1 MSGSMKFSDLSK
13 GFKIFPSW
21 INISSK
27 PKPNPAD
34 EHIRGKRNKVNKR
47 RRKNK
52 NKKTHR

>member
-1 MSGSMKFSDLSK
+1 MSGSMEFSDLSK

>member
-1 MSGSMKFSDLSK
+1 MNGSMEFSDLSK

-21 INISSK
+21 IKIGSK

-47 RRKNK
+47 RNRNK

>member
-1 MSGSMKFSDLSK
+1 MNGSMELNDLFE
-13 GFKIFPSW
+13 GFKSFPSW
-21 INISSK
+21 IKIESK

-47 RRKNK
+47 RNRNK

>member
-1 MSGSMKFSDLSK
+1 MNESIEFSDLSK
-13 GFKIFPSW
+13 GFKSFPLW
-21 INISSK
+21 IKICSK

-47 RRKNK
+47 RNRNK

>member
-1 MSGSMKFSDLSK
+1 MNGSMEFSDLSK
-13 GFKIFPSW
+13 GFKSFPSW
-21 INISSK
+21 IKISSK

-47 RRKNK
+47 RKRNK

>member
-1 MSGSMKFSDLSK
+1 MNGSMEFSDLSK

-21 INISSK
+21 IKIESK

-34 EHIRGKRNKVNKR
+34 EHIRGKRDKVNKR
-47 RRKNK
+47 RKKNK

>member
-1 MSGSMKFSDLSK
+1 MNGSMELSDLLE
-13 GFKIFPSW
+13 GFKSFPSW
-21 INISSK
+21 IKIGSK

-47 RRKNK
+47 RKRNK

>member
-1 MSGSMKFSDLSK
+1 MSGSMEFSDLSK

-21 INISSK
+21 IKISSK
-27 PKPNPAD
+27 QKPNPAD

-47 RRKNK
+47 RKRNK

>member
-1 MSGSMKFSDLSK
+1 MNGSMEFSDLSK
-13 GFKIFPSW
+13 GFKSFPSW
-21 INISSK
+21 IKISSK

-47 RRKNK
+47 RKRNE

>member
-1 MSGSMKFSDLSK
+1 MDGSMEFSDLSK
-13 GFKIFPSW
+13 GYKIFPSW
-21 INISSK
+21 IKIVSK

-47 RRKNK
+47 RNRNK

>member
-1 MSGSMKFSDLSK
+1 MNGSLEFSDLSK
-13 GFKIFPSW
+13 DYKIFPSW
-21 INISSK
+21 IKIGSK

-47 RRKNK
+47 RKRNK

>member
-1 MSGSMKFSDLSK
+1 MNGSMEFSDLSK
-13 GFKIFPSW
+13 GFEGFPSW
-21 INISSK
+21 IKICSK

-47 RRKNK
+47 RNRNK

>member
-1 MSGSMKFSDLSK
+1 MNGNMEFSDLSK

-21 INISSK
+21 IKISSK

-47 RRKNK
+47 RNRNK